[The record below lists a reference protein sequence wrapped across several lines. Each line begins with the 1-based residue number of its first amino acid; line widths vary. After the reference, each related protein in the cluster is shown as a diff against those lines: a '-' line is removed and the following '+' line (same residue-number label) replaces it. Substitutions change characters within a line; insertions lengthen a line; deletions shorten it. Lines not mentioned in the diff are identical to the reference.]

1 MKCPVCNTEMI
12 KTNVTNKSPYHYK
25 ECGLPEVYLVGI
37 ETFSC
42 EKCGEY
48 SVAIPKIEQLH
59 KLIVKDLLEKPSVLT
74 FKEVRFLR
82 KEVGFSA
89 KKWASNMGISPE
101 HLSRSEKADSALSV
115 PMDKF
120 VRAIVT
126 ILSNDSHGKIKDI
139 LLGEAEDLKVPHK
152 KKERFKAKFKLDRLD
167 RNGWKFVA

>member
-1 MKCPVCNTEMI
+1 MPSFEEIHSRDVSG
-12 KTNVTNKSPYHYK
+12 KTYAQQSPGVLQ
-25 ECGLPEVYLVGI
+25 EAQ
-37 ETFSC
+37 
-42 EKCGEY
+42 KCGEY